1 MTKHSMIVF
10 NTTYCIDK
18 SAVSEALGYLRD
30 TYIPSVLI
38 SNLFT
43 NPRLCRVLGSNDDEG
58 ENYSLQFEVESVEV
72 LEKWYAEKGRA
83 LHEALVNRFGQQ
95 VAAFAT
101 LLQPLEVV

>member
-1 MTKHSMIVF
+1 MIVF

-18 SAVSEALGYLRD
+18 KAAPEALDYLRD

-38 SNLFT
+38 SNQFS
-43 NPRLCRVLGSNDDEG
+43 NPRLCRVLGSDDDEG
-58 ENYSLQFEVESVEV
+58 ENYSLQFEVESIEI

-83 LHEALVNRFGQQ
+83 LHEALISRFGEQ

-101 LLQPLEVV
+101 LLQPIDTK